1 MSYATNLSRSNA
13 RMADSSS
20 RLSNATDIPSAEQNT
35 TISQLYYH
43 GKKQKHET
51 WLNGEKPGI
60 GVNREHL

>member
-1 MSYATNLSRSNA
+1 
-13 RMADSSS
+13 MADSSS